1 MRMLLPV
8 SALSLLS
15 VTACGEAE
23 IGGSDPF
30 GNYAPATSYPGPVV
44 QRQRVDAGL
53 AQDNISFSGNA
64 AHWTSPNGCTYSRTH
79 DAGGR
84 VVWYLVQNP
93 HHVGQPNAHSGCAI
107 TVVGG

>member
-1 MRMLLPV
+1 MRILLPV

-23 IGGSDPF
+23 FGGDDLS
-30 GNYAPATSYPGPVV
+30 GMYGPATNYRNPVV
-44 QRQRVDAGL
+44 QRQRVDTPVS
-53 AQDNISFSGNA
+53 QIDVSVSGNA
-64 AHWTSPNGCTYSRTH
+64 AHWTASNGCTYSRTH

-93 HHVGQPNAHSGCAI
+93 HHVGQPNAHAGCAI